1 MKNAAFPWPSF
12 CWFPGIPC
20 FGATH
25 PSKRLEDL
33 AALLEAPSLPK
44 KTELWPLLAASVR
57 VGIPLDLY
65 QIYTIGYLCGHYF
78 D

>member
-1 MKNAAFPWPSF
+1 MLVFHGPVSVG
-12 CWFPGIPC
+12 FPGIPC

-33 AALLEAPSLPK
+33 AALLEAPSLPFFA
-44 KTELWPLLAASVR
+44 ELWPLLAASVR
-57 VGIPLDLY
+57 VGIPLDFY
-65 QIYTIGYLCGHYF
+65 QIYTIGYLCDHYF